1 MTLGCGRKL
10 LSNPVWPMIF
20 SGVYLMRAHI
30 SLPVVFTAFFLAG
43 CAQVTNQIS
52 STDAAAVYA
61 KCVADV
67 RATPESQLV
76 SARLWVGD
84 GTDWVAK
91 LSDAKPLSPPEREA
105 LVQVHDRSAQCRQI
119 VSQDKRYAAWQSPPW
134 QEYFQRGD
142 AIFYKLSNGELT
154 VGLANKLAI
163 ESRGKFQAEV
173 LKERADAIRP
183 EEVQQQRAAEAM
195 LQTSTQMAASQPRQ
209 GRQRVTTANCA
220 WFGNSL
226 NCNAVH

>member
-1 MTLGCGRKL
+1 
-10 LSNPVWPMIF
+10 
-20 SGVYLMRAHI
+20 MRAHI
-30 SLPVVFTAFFLAG
+30 SLPGVLIALVFTG

-61 KCVADV
+61 KCVVDV

-76 SARLWVGD
+76 SARLWIGD
-84 GTDWVAK
+84 GTDGVTK
-91 LSDAKPLSPPEREA
+91 LNDAKPLSPPEREA

-142 AIFYKLSNGELT
+142 AIFYKLSTGEIP

-173 LKERADAIRP
+173 LKERADAVRP
-183 EEVQQQRAAEAM
+183 QEVQQQREAEAM
-195 LQTSTQMAASQPRQ
+195 LRTNTQMAASQPRQ

-220 WFGNSL
+220 WFGNSV
-226 NCNAVH
+226 NCNGVR

>member
-1 MTLGCGRKL
+1 
-10 LSNPVWPMIF
+10 
-20 SGVYLMRAHI
+20 VYLMRAHI
-30 SLPVVFTAFFLAG
+30 SLPGVLIALVFTG

-61 KCVADV
+61 KCVVDV

-76 SARLWVGD
+76 SARLWIGD
-84 GTDWVAK
+84 GTDGVTK
-91 LSDAKPLSPPEREA
+91 LNDAKPLSPPEREA
-105 LVQVHDRSAQCRQI
+105 LAQVHERSAQCRQI

-142 AIFYKLSNGELT
+142 AIFYKLSTGEIP

-173 LKERADAIRP
+173 LKERADAVRP
-183 EEVQQQRAAEAM
+183 QEVQQQREAEAM
-195 LQTSTQMAASQPRQ
+195 LRTNTQMAASQPRQ

-220 WFGNSL
+220 WFGNSV
-226 NCNAVH
+226 NCNGVR

>member
-1 MTLGCGRKL
+1 
-10 LSNPVWPMIF
+10 
-20 SGVYLMRAHI
+20 MRAHI
-30 SLPVVFTAFFLAG
+30 TVPVVLTAFLVAG
-43 CAQVTNQIS
+43 CAQITDQIS

-76 SARLWVGD
+76 SARLWIGD
-84 GTDWVAK
+84 GTDGVAK
-91 LSDAKPLSPPEREA
+91 LNDAKPLTPPEREA
-105 LVQVHDRSAQCRQI
+105 LAQVHDRSAQCRQI

-142 AIFYKLSNGELT
+142 AIFYKLSNGEIP
-154 VGLANKLAI
+154 VGMANKLAI

-195 LQTSTQMAASQPRQ
+195 LQANTQMAASQPRQ
-209 GRQRVTTANCA
+209 ARQRVTTTNCA
-220 WFGNSL
+220 WFGNAL
-226 NCNAVH
+226 NCTSVR

>member
-1 MTLGCGRKL
+1 MAWT
-10 LSNPVWPMIF
+10 SAA
-20 SGVYLMRAHI
+20 SSA
-30 SLPVVFTAFFLAG
+30 
-43 CAQVTNQIS
+43 NQIS

-76 SARLWVGD
+76 SARLWIGD
-84 GTDWVAK
+84 GADGVAK
-91 LSDAKPLSPPEREA
+91 LSDAKPLTPPEREA
-105 LVQVHDRSAQCRQI
+105 LAQVHDRSAQCRQI

-134 QEYFQRGD
+134 REYLQRSD
-142 AIFYKLSNGELT
+142 AIFYKLSKGEIT

-163 ESRGKFQAEV
+163 ESRGKFQAEG
-173 LKERADAIRP
+173 LKERADAVRP

-195 LQTSTQMAASQPRQ
+195 LQANTQMAASQPQ
-209 GRQRVTTANCA
+209 HVTTTNCA

-226 NCNAVH
+226 NCNAVR

>member
-1 MTLGCGRKL
+1 L
-10 LSNPVWPMIF
+10 LSNPVWSMIS
-20 SGVYLMRAHI
+20 SGVHLMRAHI
-30 SLPVVFTAFFLAG
+30 SLPGVLTAFFLAG
-43 CAQVTNQIS
+43 CAQATNQIS

-67 RATPESQLV
+67 RATPESQLA
-76 SARLWVGD
+76 SARLWIGD
-84 GTDWVAK
+84 GTDGVAK
-91 LSDAKPLSPPEREA
+91 LNAKPLSPPEREA
-105 LVQVHDRSAQCRQI
+105 LAQVHDRSAQCRQI

-142 AIFYKLSNGELT
+142 AIFYKLSTGEIP

-173 LKERADAIRP
+173 LKERADAVRP

-195 LQTSTQMAASQPRQ
+195 LQANTQMAASQPRQ
-209 GRQRVTTANCA
+209 GRERMTTTNCA

-226 NCNAVH
+226 NCNAVR

>member
-1 MTLGCGRKL
+1 
-10 LSNPVWPMIF
+10 
-20 SGVYLMRAHI
+20 MRAHV
-30 SLPVVFTAFFLAG
+30 SVPVVLTAFLVAG
-43 CAQVTNQIS
+43 CAQVTDQIS

-76 SARLWVGD
+76 SARLWIGD
-84 GTDWVAK
+84 GTDGLAK
-91 LSDAKPLSPPEREA
+91 LSDAKPLTPPEREA
-105 LVQVHDRSAQCRQI
+105 LAQVHDRSAQCRQI
-119 VSQDKRYAAWQSPPW
+119 VSQDKRYAAWQSVPW

-142 AIFYKLSNGELT
+142 AIFYKLSKGEIT
-154 VGLANKLAI
+154 VGMANKLAI

-195 LQTSTQMAASQPRQ
+195 LQTNTQMAASQSRQ
-209 GRQRVTTANCA
+209 ARQRMTTTNCA
-220 WFGNSL
+220 WFGNAL
-226 NCNAVH
+226 NCTTVR

>member
-1 MTLGCGRKL
+1 MSPEIPL
-10 LSNPVWPMIF
+10 LSNPAWSMISSESVSDACSHQF
-20 SGVYLMRAHI
+20 AGCAHA
-30 SLPVVFTAFFLAG
+30 LVFTG

-61 KCVADV
+61 KCVVDV

-76 SARLWVGD
+76 SARLWIGD
-84 GTDWVAK
+84 GTDGVTK
-91 LSDAKPLSPPEREA
+91 LNDAKPLSPPEREA
-105 LVQVHDRSAQCRQI
+105 LAQVHERSAQCRQI

-142 AIFYKLSNGELT
+142 AIFYKLSTGEIP

-173 LKERADAIRP
+173 LKERADAVRP
-183 EEVQQQRAAEAM
+183 QEVQQQREAEAM
-195 LQTSTQMAASQPRQ
+195 LRTNTQMAASQPRQ

-220 WFGNSL
+220 WFGNSV
-226 NCNAVH
+226 NCNGVR